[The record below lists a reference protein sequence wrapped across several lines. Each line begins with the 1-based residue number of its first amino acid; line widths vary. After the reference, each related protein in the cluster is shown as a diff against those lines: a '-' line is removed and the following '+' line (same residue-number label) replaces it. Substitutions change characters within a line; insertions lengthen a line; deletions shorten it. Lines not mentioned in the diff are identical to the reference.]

1 MSEPSIYGQGKK
13 QILNEL
19 DELMQEQGMQV
30 NTEVYSDLKEF
41 VKKVYIRGILIGLK
55 SVR

>member
-1 MSEPSIYGQGKK
+1 MSEPSIYGRGKK

-30 NTEVYSDLKEF
+30 NTEVYSELKEF